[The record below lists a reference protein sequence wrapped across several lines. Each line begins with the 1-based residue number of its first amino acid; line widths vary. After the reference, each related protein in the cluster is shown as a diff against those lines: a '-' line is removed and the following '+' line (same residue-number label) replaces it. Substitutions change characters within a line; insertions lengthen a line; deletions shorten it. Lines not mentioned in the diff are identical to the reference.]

1 MTIAAILDLDEAIET
16 FQNKIQKL
24 LPIGDLSDWDGTILQ
39 EREQEIRHTAL
50 ELAGQCI
57 ALLLSSLNQEPHA
70 EQEANK
76 RTQESKGFGSQ
87 SQGKKQVKIKTL
99 GNVEVSLSVN
109 YVLTR
114 RSNKATG
121 RKKKSVKP
129 GQRGKATASRSFPL
143 RSIKQC
149 RAPH

>member
-1 MTIAAILDLDEAIET
+1 
-16 FQNKIQKL
+16 
-24 LPIGDLSDWDGTILQ
+24 LSDWDGTILQ
-39 EREQEIRHTAL
+39 EREEEIRRTAL

-57 ALLLSSLNQEPHA
+57 ALLLSSLSQEPLA
-70 EQEANK
+70 EQEANQ
-76 RTQESKGFGSQ
+76 RTESSRGFGSQ

-114 RSNKATG
+114 RSKKATG

-129 GQRGKATASRSFPL
+129 GKRGKAMGQGFCVKCQLSCPVATINLAG
-143 RSIKQC
+143 
-149 RAPH
+149 